1 MASDDALFSRLQTAI
16 QSGAAGALVDI
27 QKWKP
32 TTLEETQ
39 LIQEL
44 HALSAITINRRE
56 DVDPAV
62 QRFMAIRAKGEQFW
76 KTRLC
81 ENARQR
87 LELETLN

>member
-1 MASDDALFSRLQTAI
+1 MASDDALFSRIEALI
-16 QSGAAGALVDI
+16 RSGAAAALVDI

-32 TTLEETQ
+32 ATLEETQ

-44 HALSAITINRRE
+44 HALSAITIKCRE

-62 QRFMAIRAKGEQFW
+62 QRFMAIGAKGEQFW

-81 ENARQR
+81 ANERQR
-87 LELETLN
+87 LELESLN